1 MHYKIPALSLLHLH
15 PGHPSRA
22 KNQDIYWAR
31 KLKRKCFGKVVVS
44 AISLILVVGA
54 VIGVVALVQPSQKG
68 SGGENEPGN
77 ISPSMRIAN
86 QLCQPS
92 DYKEACTKTLSSVN
106 STDPKEFVKQAI
118 LAASDAVKKSFN
130 FSDDLV
136 VKASQNKREK
146 MALDDCKELLDY
158 AVQELQASLS
168 MVGDSDLHTTN
179 NRVAELQSWLSA
191 VLAYQETCVD
201 GFDDKSP
208 IKPIVQQGFV
218 DASQLTDNVLA
229 IISGLSDFL
238 KSMGLQFNIPSSNSR
253 RLLGE
258 DGFPTWFSG
267 ADRKLLAAQGNGNVK
282 PNAVVAQDG
291 SGQFKTISAA
301 IAAYPSNLK
310 GRYIIY
316 VKAGT
321 YREYVTVDKNKPNV
335 FIYGDGPRKTIVTG
349 SKSFAKD
356 GLGTWKTATFVA
368 EADGFIAK
376 SIGFQN
382 TAGPDGHQ
390 AVALRVSS
398 DMSVFLNCRMDGYQ
412 DTLLYQA
419 KRQFYRNCVISGTVD
434 FIFGYGA
441 AVIQNSLIVVRRPN
455 ANQQNTVTA
464 DGRKEN
470 HATTGLVIHNC
481 RIVPEQKLVA
491 DRFKIPTYLG
501 RPWKQFSRTVIM
513 ESELADF
520 IQPAGWMP
528 WAGSLYLD
536 TLYYAEYGNRGAGAN
551 TNKRVSWKTF
561 RVINRNEAL
570 QFTAGQFL
578 QGAAWIRNAG
588 APVLLGLKR

>member
-1 MHYKIPALSLLHLH
+1 M
-15 PGHPSRA
+15 
-22 KNQDIYWAR
+22 
-31 KLKRKCFGKVVVS
+31 
-44 AISLILVVGA
+44 
-54 VIGVVALVQPSQKG
+54 
-68 SGGENEPGN
+68 
-77 ISPSMRIAN
+77 
-86 QLCQPS
+86 
-92 DYKEACTKTLSSVN
+92 
-106 STDPKEFVKQAI
+106 
-118 LAASDAVKKSFN
+118 
-130 FSDDLV
+130 
-136 VKASQNKREK
+136 
-146 MALDDCKELLDY
+146 
-158 AVQELQASLS
+158 S

-208 IKPIVQQGFV
+208 IKPIIQQGFV
-218 DASQLTDNVLA
+218 NASQLTDNVLA

-238 KSMGLQFNIPSSNSR
+238 KSMGLQFNIPSNSR
-253 RLLGE
+253 RLLAE

-267 ADRKLLAAQGNGNVK
+267 ADRKLLAAQDNGKVK

-301 IAAYPSNLK
+301 IAAYPNKLK

-321 YREYVTVDKNKPNV
+321 YREYVTIDKKKPNV

-398 DMSVFLNCRMDGYQ
+398 DMSAFLNCRMDGYQ

-455 ANQQNTVTA
+455 ANQQNSVTA

-501 RPWKQFSRTVIM
+501 RPWKPFSRTVVM

-528 WAGSLYLD
+528 WAGSLHLD
-536 TLYYAEYGNRGAGAN
+536 TLYYAEYANRGAGAN
-551 TNKRVSWKTF
+551 TNKRVNWKTF
-561 RVINRNEAL
+561 HVINRNEAL
-570 QFTAGQFL
+570 RFTAGQFL
-578 QGAAWIRNAG
+578 QGAAWIKNAG
-588 APVLLGLKR
+588 VPVLLGLKR

>member
-1 MHYKIPALSLLHLH
+1 MF
-15 PGHPSRA
+15 R
-22 KNQDIYWAR
+22 
-31 KLKRKCFGKVVVS
+31 KVVVPV
-44 AISLILVVGA
+44 ISLILVVGV
-54 VIGVVALVQPSQKG
+54 VIGVVAVVNNNKG
-68 SGGENEPGN
+68 SDGGKKEENL
-77 ISPSMRIAN
+77 SPEMKIAT

-92 DYKEACTKTLSSVN
+92 EYKEACTETLSSVN

-130 FSDDLV
+130 FSEDLV
-136 VKASQNKREK
+136 VKASKDKREK

-158 AVQELQASLS
+158 AVQELQASMSL
-168 MVGDSDLHTTN
+168 VGDSDLHTTN
-179 NRVAELQSWLSA
+179 ERVAELQSWLSS

-201 GFDDKSP
+201 GFSDNST
-208 IKPIVQQGFV
+208 IKPTIEQGFV
-218 DASQLTDNVLA
+218 DASHLTDNVLA
-229 IISGLSDFL
+229 IISGLSGFL
-238 KSMGLQFNIPSSNSR
+238 KSVGLQFNIPSNSR
-253 RLLGE
+253 RLLAE

-267 ADRKLLAAQGNGNVK
+267 ADRKLLAAQGNGKVK

-301 IAAYPSNLK
+301 IAAYPNNLK

-316 VKAGT
+316 VKAGI
-321 YREYVTVDKNKPNV
+321 YREYVTVDKKKPNV

-376 SIGFQN
+376 SMGFQN

-398 DMSVFLNCRMDGYQ
+398 DMSAFLNCRMDGYQ

-455 ANQQNTVTA
+455 DNQQNSVTA
-464 DGRKEN
+464 DGRKEK

-491 DRFKIPTYLG
+491 ERFKIPTYLG
-501 RPWKQFSRTVIM
+501 RPWKPFSRTVVM

-528 WAGSLYLD
+528 WAGSIHLD
-536 TLYYAEYGNRGAGAN
+536 TLYYAEYANRGAGAN
-551 TNKRVSWKTF
+551 TNKRVNWKTF
-561 RVINRNEAL
+561 HVINRNEAL

-578 QGAAWIRNAG
+578 KGASWIKNAG
-588 APVLLGLKR
+588 VPVLLGLKR